1 MVSGDVSDFFLT
13 QVVMLVMRYIGL
25 QLEYQRDRGSLE
37 LAYIIGRKLLSTQ
50 VIEINGVIKTIS
62 ICIIGYEMF
71 VKPNLIDNYF
81 FLFLF
86 LKYSLRT
93 IIETNFLITIKIYLS
108 GWFFSTTIFHTHR
121 LEIES

>member
-50 VIEINGVIKTIS
+50 VIEINGV
-62 ICIIGYEMF
+62 
-71 VKPNLIDNYF
+71 
-81 FLFLF
+81 
-86 LKYSLRT
+86 
-93 IIETNFLITIKIYLS
+93 
-108 GWFFSTTIFHTHR
+108 
-121 LEIES
+121 